1 MTNFLRWRK
10 MTWALVLWSGYI
22 ATWMVVTGPGPTT
35 VALWWV
41 AGMVGLGLLWLA
53 TQPLFQQGR
62 GLRGVLVRPGRG
74 QWRVAN
80 FHRTHR
86 MTEPRHNAG

>member
-1 MTNFLRWRK
+1 MTNFLHWRK

-22 ATWMVVTGPGPTT
+22 ATWMLITGPGQAI
-35 VALWWV
+35 VALWWL
-41 AGMVGLGLLWLA
+41 AGMIALGSLWLA

-62 GLRGVLVRPGRG
+62 GLRGVFVRPGRG

-80 FHRTHR
+80 LHRTHGA
-86 MTEPRHNAG
+86 TELRRNAG